1 MTLCDPMD
9 CSLPDSSVHEIL
21 QARILERVAM
31 PSSKGSFQSRN
42 RTQVSHNAGRFF
54 IIWATRVAQEYWSGK
69 PIPSP
74 GDLPDPGIK
83 LGSSA
88 LQADSLP
95 AELPGKVYLGVIK
108 NQASQVAL
116 VVKNLPANAGGA
128 RDTGSISGLG
138 RSPGKGI

>member
-1 MTLCDPMD
+1 MGCRL
-9 CSLPDSSVHEIL
+9 
-21 QARILERVAM
+21 
-31 PSSKGSFQSRN
+31 F
-42 RTQVSHNAGRFF
+42 
-54 IIWATRVAQEYWSGK
+54 
-69 PIPSP
+69 SP
-74 GDLPDPGIK
+74 GDLPDPGTK

-116 VVKNLPANAGGA
+116 VVKNLPANAEGA

-138 RSPGKGI
+138 RSPGKGIQYSEHSSVLA